1 MFSFGVLGQAPL
13 PAARGQRIP
22 GTALPSWFTLHPF
35 SCHVAVV
42 AAQRAQAEAPNTGWK
57 GRAGHLPQPPL
68 ASGVLTLIVQSFSHS
83 RVAAPQS
90 LPFHPA
96 LLLQH
101 LPAKALGEEKN
112 VRVGGQS
119 PSASP
124 RTLLLQDPHPLNTA
138 PTAQSSPW
146 CISQRCRFAAL
157 KQSRPPS
164 HPGASAPT
172 TSGPSPEHPY
182 LLHLR
187 REKQESEQHGSGKLF
202 AALISPRAA
211 HNEEA
216 EPVLFGNSH
225 SQMRKN
231 VVSSALTSWTLSK
244 DDRAKVFPTSKI
256 LQGQN
261 FPTSPFS

>member
-1 MFSFGVLGQAPL
+1 MFSFRVLAPL
-13 PAARGQRIP
+13 PAAQGQQIP
-22 GTALPSWFTLHPF
+22 GTALLSWFTLHPF
-35 SCHVAVV
+35 CCHSAVA

-68 ASGVLTLIVQSFSHS
+68 ASGVLTLVVQSFSHS
-83 RVAAPQS
+83 RVAAPQP

-101 LPAKALGEEKN
+101 LPAKALGEKKS

-119 PSASP
+119 PSSPP
-124 RTLLLQDPHPLNTA
+124 RTLLLLLQDPHPLSTA

-164 HPGASAPT
+164 HPGASVPT

-182 LLHLR
+182 RLHLR
-187 REKQESEQHGSGKLF
+187 RERSRSQSSTAQESCL
-202 AALISPRAA
+202 L
-211 HNEEA
+211 
-216 EPVLFGNSH
+216 L
-225 SQMRKN
+225 
-231 VVSSALTSWTLSK
+231 
-244 DDRAKVFPTSKI
+244 
-256 LQGQN
+256 
-261 FPTSPFS
+261 